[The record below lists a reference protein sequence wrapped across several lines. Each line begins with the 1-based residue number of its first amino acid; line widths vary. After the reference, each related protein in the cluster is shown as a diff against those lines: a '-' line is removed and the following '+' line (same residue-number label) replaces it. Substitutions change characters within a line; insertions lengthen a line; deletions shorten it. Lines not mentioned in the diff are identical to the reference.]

1 MGFVMMALATD
12 HHPDPYLWRLLV
24 DRMHQR
30 RGIGTRIM
38 AMVVDQCREWGASA
52 LVTSWEE
59 GPGSPRPFYLRLGFE
74 PTGRIIDE
82 ETEGRLAL

>member
-1 MGFVMMALATD
+1 MIVE
-12 HHPDPYLWRLLV
+12 
-24 DRMHQR
+24 
-30 RGIGTRIM
+30 
-38 AMVVDQCREWGASA
+38 QCREWGASA

-59 GPGSPRPFYLRLGFE
+59 GPGSPRPFYLSLGFE